1 MGTRGRLGHT
11 GGNGRVSVR
20 AAVVSLLLIGTV
32 AVVGSALAAGGMRAF
47 GSAASAQLGPTDN
60 VASDAWSTFGPAAT
74 PGWSALP
81 STPPS
86 ALPPISLAAVPL
98 ARSWGPM
105 LSFALQG
112 VSTAADATGPET
124 AWAETP
130 RVGQPSIG
138 LAPWTSPT
146 MRIAPL
152 SWPADRPSVIGQSQS
167 GDDGGTL
174 LAQSPSSGEAAAAP
188 DEAARKVELA
198 KELANPISSLI
209 SVPFQQNIQFGIG
222 PASAGWQDFM
232 NVQPV
237 VPFGISQDWNLIAR
251 MIMPV
256 VYQDEI
262 FPGAGSQ
269 FGIGDTTFEFFFSPK
284 APTKDGV
291 IWGVG
296 PLFYVPS
303 GAYLLSTSTWGA
315 GVDAVALKQ
324 TPKRWLGGGVFTYP
338 NFRIWRQNPPFYN
351 GNRGESS
358 LHRHGLKGG
367 WQAEA

>member
-1 MGTRGRLGHT
+1 
-11 GGNGRVSVR
+11 
-20 AAVVSLLLIGTV
+20 
-32 AVVGSALAAGGMRAF
+32 
-47 GSAASAQLGPTDN
+47 
-60 VASDAWSTFGPAAT
+60 
-74 PGWSALP
+74 
-81 STPPS
+81 
-86 ALPPISLAAVPL
+86 
-98 ARSWGPM
+98 M

-237 VPFGISQDWNLIAR
+237 VPFGS
-251 MIMPV
+251 
-256 VYQDEI
+256 
-262 FPGAGSQ
+262 GS
-269 FGIGDTTFEFFFSPK
+269 
-284 APTKDGV
+284 V
-291 IWGVG
+291 
-296 PLFYVPS
+296 
-303 GAYLLSTSTWGA
+303 
-315 GVDAVALKQ
+315 
-324 TPKRWLGGGVFTYP
+324 
-338 NFRIWRQNPPFYN
+338 
-351 GNRGESS
+351 
-358 LHRHGLKGG
+358 
-367 WQAEA
+367 